1 MQGCGFDKFDFGAR
15 KFGRQIFY
23 GKVVRKSKV
32 LHRRR
37 AQHSAVLDSYKN

>member
-1 MQGCGFDKFDFGAR
+1 VQCCGFDKSDGGAR

-23 GKVVRKSKV
+23 GKVVPKSKV

-37 AQHSAVLDSYKN
+37 AQNITVLDSYEN